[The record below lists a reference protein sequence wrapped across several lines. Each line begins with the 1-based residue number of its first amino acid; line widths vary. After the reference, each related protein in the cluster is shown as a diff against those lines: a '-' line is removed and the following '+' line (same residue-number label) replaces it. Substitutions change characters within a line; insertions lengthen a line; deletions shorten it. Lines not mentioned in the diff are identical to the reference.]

1 MMRHLALAPLRG
13 LALFGLSLVGCTQ
26 FVVAFF
32 LSFTGVVAH
41 FERERWLPALC
52 RRLMRA
58 WLGVEIPEPY
68 RPRPQL
74 PKPDSDGWYREG
86 AQLYREAR
94 SVARVQ
100 RYNWLL
106 KDPATHRDHLW
117 ALLTPV
123 TGGLIAALP
132 AGLIVLAFLVPLVAA
147 IPLVLLGFAIG
158 PTALWIYGRWTG
170 ALLGPSGRTGRSPV
184 WRWVMAQVWAAL
196 RLGATAGLSLVS
208 LFLAVLH
215 LLAIFPGLVAPMAPL
230 VRLSR
235 PWVNI
240 RRRQIGRWSGV
251 PIAEPYLP
259 PPAPPIP
266 RPDGKYQVGRQLH
279 DSPRLLEINQA
290 VCATVKDK
298 ATWRDLAWL
307 LLDPVVAVVLAVVPV
322 VLGVTG
328 FFVFFWSWVWS
339 LPINLIIDM
348 DLRAGWAYVDN
359 LIPGLEGVPHWVTP
373 VAGLAMTAVAL
384 FGSHLLFQ
392 AHSRWSGLLLAPTQ
406 SALLALR
413 VSHLTKSRA
422 DATDTQAAELRRI
435 ERDLHDG
442 AQARWVAMGL
452 NLGAVERLM
461 DQDPDAARKLLVAAR
476 NSSAEALVELR
487 NLVRGIHPPV
497 LSERGL
503 GDAIRA
509 LALDSA
515 LDVHVAV
522 DLSGRVPAPVEAA
535 VYFAVN
541 ELLTNSAKHG
551 KAQRASIDI
560 RYYEGRL
567 RVTVSDD
574 GRGGAD
580 PALGGGLQG
589 IQRRLATFDGEL
601 SLNSPLEVPCALF
614 SPRTSPSSGTA

>member
-1 MMRHLALAPLRG
+1 
-13 LALFGLSLVGCTQ
+13 
-26 FVVAFF
+26 
-32 LSFTGVVAH
+32 
-41 FERERWLPALC
+41 
-52 RRLMRA
+52 
-58 WLGVEIPEPY
+58 
-68 RPRPQL
+68 
-74 PKPDSDGWYREG
+74 
-86 AQLYREAR
+86 
-94 SVARVQ
+94 
-100 RYNWLL
+100 
-106 KDPATHRDHLW
+106 
-117 ALLTPV
+117 
-123 TGGLIAALP
+123 
-132 AGLIVLAFLVPLVAA
+132 
-147 IPLVLLGFAIG
+147 
-158 PTALWIYGRWTG
+158 
-170 ALLGPSGRTGRSPV
+170 
-184 WRWVMAQVWAAL
+184 
-196 RLGATAGLSLVS
+196 
-208 LFLAVLH
+208 
-215 LLAIFPGLVAPMAPL
+215 
-230 VRLSR
+230 
-235 PWVNI
+235 
-240 RRRQIGRWSGV
+240 
-251 PIAEPYLP
+251 
-259 PPAPPIP
+259 
-266 RPDGKYQVGRQLH
+266 
-279 DSPRLLEINQA
+279 
-290 VCATVKDK
+290 
-298 ATWRDLAWL
+298 
-307 LLDPVVAVVLAVVPV
+307 
-322 VLGVTG
+322 
-328 FFVFFWSWVWS
+328 
-339 LPINLIIDM
+339 
-348 DLRAGWAYVDN
+348 VDN

-601 SLNSPLEVPCALF
+601 SLNSPLGGPTTATLEVPCALF